1 MKRVNKGKFTGVG
14 LGPGDPE
21 LITVKGYRAL
31 RSADI
36 IFYPVTAFEG
46 GTENSW
52 SAVILDKLEI
62 SKPCKPLLIPMNGR
76 QREKYYREAFGQ
88 IKATLEKGKNV
99 VMVSEG
105 DLLFYS
111 TFGYIF
117 KMAREEGIPCQL
129 IPGIP
134 AFIAAGT
141 LGVRPLAEKNTDIEV
156 VARPES
162 FAAVEEALNRRS
174 TLVIMKISVLA
185 GWHSFLKTC
194 GRPFLYAERVGTE
207 NEFFTADA
215 EELEFRRI
223 PYFSLLIIYPESFN
237 QI

>member
-1 MKRVNKGKFTGVG
+1 MNKGKFTGVG

-31 RSADI
+31 QIADR
-36 IFYPVTAFEG
+36 IFYPVTALEG

-52 SAVILDKLEI
+52 SAVILDKLGI
-62 SKPCKPLLIPMNGR
+62 NKPCKPLLIQMKGR
-76 QREKYYREAFGQ
+76 QREKYYREAFIQ
-88 IKATLEKGKNV
+88 IKTAIEEGKNV

-105 DLLFYS
+105 DLFFYS

-134 AFIAAGT
+134 AFIAAGA
-141 LGVRPLAEKNTDIEV
+141 LGNHPLAEKNIGIAV
-156 VARPES
+156 MAKPES
-162 FAAVEEALNRRS
+162 FAAVEEALTKRS
-174 TLVIMKISVLA
+174 TLVIMKISVLD
-185 GWHSFLKTC
+185 GWYSFLKTC
-194 GRPFLYAERVGTE
+194 RRPFLYAERVGTTD
-207 NEFFTADA
+207 EFFTTDA

>member
-1 MKRVNKGKFTGVG
+1 MNKGKFIGVG

-21 LITVKGYRAL
+21 LITMKGYRAL
-31 RSADI
+31 QAADI
-36 IFYPVTAFEG
+36 IFYPVTALEG

-52 SAVILDKLEI
+52 SAVILDKLELN
-62 SKPCKPLLIPMNGR
+62 KPCKPLLIPMKGR
-76 QREKYYREAFGQ
+76 QREKYYSEAFIQ
-88 IKATLEKGKNV
+88 IKATLEEGKNV
-99 VMVSEG
+99 AMVSEG

-117 KMAREEGIPCQL
+117 KMAREEGISCQL

-134 AFIAAGT
+134 AFIAAGA
-141 LGVRPLAEKNTDIEV
+141 LGNQPLAERDQGLEV
-156 VARPES
+156 IARPES
-162 FAAVEEALNRRS
+162 FEAMAEALNRRS
-174 TLVIMKISVLA
+174 TLVIMKISVLD

-207 NEFFTADA
+207 DEFFTTDA

-223 PYFSLLIIYPESFN
+223 PYFSLLIIYPESFS